1 MMTRLFALCGTS
13 NVGTRR
19 LMNPYRLWR
28 VKFATVAS
36 ACGRQLRAQPGIRA
50 KKQLKFVEFGE
61 LLALWPRCL
70 RTGPRWQP
78 HAHWGPAESLGNV
91 AAWALRPIVAAIHS
105 NTMAASASD
114 HGGLRSD
121 GVKNRVEHCSGAPPS
136 ILY

>member
-1 MMTRLFALCGTS
+1 MTRLFALCGRS

-61 LLALWPRCL
+61 LLALWPRS
-70 RTGPRWQP
+70 RSRK
-78 HAHWGPAESLGNV
+78 HAT
-91 AAWALRPIVAAIHS
+91 RPKAVHPGELP
-105 NTMAASASD
+105 D
-114 HGGLRSD
+114 
-121 GVKNRVEHCSGAPPS
+121 
-136 ILY
+136 